1 MDAIFTFHQANHV
14 GRLECTFLAEVCW
27 MEEGVF
33 QQSARPTPYLRVMLT
48 QDDGETVMVAIATG
62 NFYHVAKS
70 IYQVGNVYCFPRGM
84 FEIRPRT
91 SSQDSRSSYPYDLLF
106 LNDSAT
112 SDGRCPKS
120 SRTSELEESMQNMNI
135 F

>member
-1 MDAIFTFHQANHV
+1 MESIFTFHQVNCA
-14 GRLECTFLAEVCW
+14 GRLGSTFLAEVCW

-48 QDDGETVMVAIATG
+48 QDDGETIMVAIATG
-62 NFYHVAKS
+62 NFYHVAKNL
-70 IYQVGNVYCFPRGM
+70 YQVGNVYCFPGGM
-84 FEIRPRT
+84 FDIRPRT
-91 SSQDSRSSYPYDLLF
+91 AQDSCSSYPFDLWF

-112 SDGRCPKS
+112 SDQTSPKS
-120 SRTSELEESMQNMNI
+120 CRTSELEDSMQNMSI

>member
-1 MDAIFTFHQANHV
+1 MDTIFTFHQANHV
-14 GRLECTFLAEVCW
+14 GRLDSSFLAEVCW

-33 QQSARPTPYLRVMLT
+33 EQSARPTPYLRVMLT
-48 QDDGETVMVAIATG
+48 QDDGETIMVAIATG

-70 IYQVGNVYCFPRGM
+70 LYQVGNVYCFPRGM

-91 SSQDSRSSYPYDLLF
+91 SQNSSSYPYDLWF
-106 LNDSAT
+106 LNDSAS
-112 SDGRCPKS
+112 SDKRCPRS
-120 SRTSELEESMQNMNI
+120 QTSELEESMQNMNI